1 MKNLSL
7 VNTIIIL
14 AITLFTIQLISSLS
28 SIIRINTMGVH
39 IQEIAGI
46 FMPLT
51 KNTTLITEHQLAQ
64 EIEFERVFRF
74 ALIADARANKNFK
87 HAVQAFNSLNSS
99 IEKELN
105 ESHHLLEL
113 ATEELTDENALAQI
127 AELKKINDWIEKH
140 HADWVVEVEKT
151 FALLALGK
159 TQEVKDLAEHIE
171 TEAVALEKQVTG
183 MLKKIELFTEE
194 SLHNLKSEEEYVL
207 MVAGII
213 LLISFIVTLLATRYV
228 TKNVSQNISE
238 LRDSIARISKGDLVT
253 KVTSSLSKEFG
264 INLMRQSLYKTL
276 SIVES
281 SSHKMLHASNELA
294 QVSADVSK
302 TIDQQA
308 LQIEQISSAMTEM
321 EATSVEVAHHAES
334 TKASTLCA
342 TEQVLESKATIENA
356 MNLISQLTISLE
368 SSSNNIKELE
378 THSGQISSVL
388 NVINGIADQT
398 NLLALNAAIEA
409 ARAGE
414 QGRGFAVVA
423 DEVRN
428 LAKRTQ
434 ESTIEVENMIGLF
447 TRGTSEAVLSMSQS
461 TIQGN
466 SSKTATQDT
475 NNIISDIQSA
485 IHEINDMNDQIAT
498 AAEEQSCTS
507 KELSRNTISINQLS
521 NDNLLSV
528 SQISKASEELAQI
541 SMQLKEQLSQFT
553 LS

>member
-28 SIIRINTMGVH
+28 SIIRINIMGTH
-39 IQEIAGI
+39 IQEISSI
-46 FMPLT
+46 LMPLT
-51 KNTTLITEHQLAQ
+51 ENTTLITEHQLEQ
-64 EIEFERVFRF
+64 EIEFERAFRY
-74 ALIADARANKNFK
+74 ALIDDEGAKNNFK
-87 HAVQAFNSLNSS
+87 HAVQKFNSLNSS
-99 IEKELN
+99 IEKELKS
-105 ESHHLLEL
+105 SHHLLQL
-113 ATEELTDENALAQI
+113 ASEELTDENALAQI
-127 AELKKINDWIEKH
+127 AELKEINDWIEKH
-140 HADWVVEVEKT
+140 HATWVVEVDKT
-151 FALLALGK
+151 FTLLALGK
-159 TQEVKDLAEHIE
+159 VQEVKNIAEYIE
-171 TEAVALEKQVTG
+171 TEAIALEKQVTG
-183 MLKKIELFTEE
+183 MLKTIERSMEE

-207 MVAGII
+207 MTASII
-213 LLISFIVTLLATRYV
+213 LLISFIVAIVATHYV
-228 TKNVSQNISE
+228 TKNVAQNISE
-238 LRDSIARISKGDLVT
+238 LKKSIARIAEGDLVT

-308 LQIEQISSAMTEM
+308 LQIEQISSAMTQM

-342 TEQVLESKATIENA
+342 TEQVLESKSTIENA

-447 TRGTSEAVLSMSQS
+447 TRGTSEAVLSMAQS

-475 NNIISDIQSA
+475 NNIISDIQLA

-498 AAEEQSCTS
+498 AAEEQSCTT
-507 KELSRNTISINQLS
+507 KELSRNTVSINQLS
-521 NDNLLSV
+521 NDNLTSV
-528 SQISKASEELAQI
+528 SQISHASEELAQI
-541 SMQLKEQLSQFT
+541 SVQLQEQLSQFT

>member
-1 MKNLSL
+1 
-7 VNTIIIL
+7 
-14 AITLFTIQLISSLS
+14 
-28 SIIRINTMGVH
+28 
-39 IQEIAGI
+39 
-46 FMPLT
+46 
-51 KNTTLITEHQLAQ
+51 
-64 EIEFERVFRF
+64 
-74 ALIADARANKNFK
+74 
-87 HAVQAFNSLNSS
+87 
-99 IEKELN
+99 
-105 ESHHLLEL
+105 
-113 ATEELTDENALAQI
+113 
-127 AELKKINDWIEKH
+127 
-140 HADWVVEVEKT
+140 
-151 FALLALGK
+151 
-159 TQEVKDLAEHIE
+159 
-171 TEAVALEKQVTG
+171 
-183 MLKKIELFTEE
+183 
-194 SLHNLKSEEEYVL
+194 
-207 MVAGII
+207 
-213 LLISFIVTLLATRYV
+213 
-228 TKNVSQNISE
+228 
-238 LRDSIARISKGDLVT
+238 
-253 KVTSSLSKEFG
+253 
-264 INLMRQSLYKTL
+264 
-276 SIVES
+276 
-281 SSHKMLHASNELA
+281 MLHASNELA

-447 TRGTSEAVLSMSQS
+447 TRGTSEAVLSMAQS

-475 NNIISDIQSA
+475 NNIISDIQLA

-498 AAEEQSCTS
+498 AAEEQSCTT
-507 KELSRNTISINQLS
+507 KELSRNTVSINQLS
-521 NDNLLSV
+521 NDNLTSV
-528 SQISKASEELAQI
+528 SQISHASEELAQI
-541 SMQLKEQLSQFT
+541 SMQLQEQLSQFT